1 MTCIKLLIVE
11 VIARKGGSRL
21 ETEVKCLYE
30 EVLILKMAIE
40 EAIIKGQKAF
50 GALTDT
56 AKPGMTGDE
65 ELELVDVKGGSGL
78 VGWANDI

>member
-21 ETEVKCLYE
+21 ETEVKCLYD
-30 EVLILKMAIE
+30 

-65 ELELVDVKGGSGL
+65 ELDLVDVKGGSGL
-78 VGWANDI
+78 VGWVDDI